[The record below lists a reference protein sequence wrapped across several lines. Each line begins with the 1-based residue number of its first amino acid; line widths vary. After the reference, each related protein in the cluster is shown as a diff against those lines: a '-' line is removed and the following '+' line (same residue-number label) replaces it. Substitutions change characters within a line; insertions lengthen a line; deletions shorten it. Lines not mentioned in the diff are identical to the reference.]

1 MATWFWRHQ
10 CEPHTTCSTPCTHCA
25 SPGAAQVDKKT
36 LTLAPWISST
46 GPAPARTGIR
56 NSNVSRWIYGQPQ
69 DFQLPAVR
77 DRLLTLRCWRSGQ
90 LDEGRLRVVY
100 GPMTTLES
108 SGRYRHGSGH
118 SQTEV
123 LHPLGRRSRPSGDI
137 GKIGFSAWKQPP
149 DNSTESKSE
158 AGIAQGGQFS
168 EPIRVVGAARAI
180 RR

>member
-10 CEPHTTCSTPCTHCA
+10 CKPHTTCSTPCTRCA

-90 LDEGRLRVVY
+90 LDEGRLRVGTCRTSKLKSAGGYLLQTSHSLPRTRFHCGTDSHSLADSLRRRDGYDSGLSVSDTP
-100 GPMTTLES
+100 GLAAAPHSNPVS
-108 SGRYRHGSGH
+108 SG
-118 SQTEV
+118 V
-123 LHPLGRRSRPSGDI
+123 NGD
-137 GKIGFSAWKQPP
+137 SLCRLA
-149 DNSTESKSE
+149 
-158 AGIAQGGQFS
+158 
-168 EPIRVVGAARAI
+168 
-180 RR
+180 

>member
-10 CEPHTTCSTPCTHCA
+10 CKPHTTCSTPCTRCA

-90 LDEGRLRVVY
+90 LDEGRLRARSGHFDFQKATVAKKCLVS
-100 GPMTTLES
+100 GRVIGSRRPGADMRNAHPKPPFGRQLLSKMTNALVAGKISIGSYKRKHPPSPTLQS
-108 SGRYRHGSGH
+108 SGPAR
-118 SQTEV
+118 
-123 LHPLGRRSRPSGDI
+123 
-137 GKIGFSAWKQPP
+137 K
-149 DNSTESKSE
+149 
-158 AGIAQGGQFS
+158 
-168 EPIRVVGAARAI
+168 AA
-180 RR
+180 